1 MQRIKSKYNVGDRVF
16 YYDVNTEKII
26 ESKVVNVKRQNKLVY
41 VFGESTGVKMTS
53 RSATLEYN
61 KEITDRILKEQ
72 PDAIFIGRHWVT
84 KAAKLTYYSLNSVD
98 GSNCYVSGWYNCDV
112 HAMTVTCSSV
122 AIDVSSDLIAS
133 TKEELLQ
140 RKAGGLYRNLRS
152 AKAAP
157 NDLSLKEIYKYEPT
171 KTDLDTYGEE
181 DCVELPELGSKL
193 TFRFGDDTEKTM
205 RLTEITY
212 DENRI
217 WLNFDLDKNG
227 EIYTVKY
234 TITIHGEGYQ
244 NVFSRLNH
252 LENVEVNGV
261 RQNGFGISTKDKL
274 VEIKSSESKLSGMSL
289 F

>member
-1 MQRIKSKYNVGDRVF
+1 MQRIKSRYNVGDRVF
-16 YYDVNTEKII
+16 YYDVNTEQII
-26 ESKVVNVKRQNKLVY
+26 ESKVVNVKRQHKMVY
-41 VFGESTGVKMTS
+41 VFGESTGVKMIS
-53 RSATLEYN
+53 RNATLEYN

-84 KAAKLTYYSLNSVD
+84 KAAKVTYYSLNSVD
-98 GSNCYVSGWYNCDV
+98 GNDCYVAGWYNCDV

-140 RKAGGLYRNLRS
+140 RKADGLYRNLRS

-157 NDLSLKEIYKYEPT
+157 NDLSLREIYKYEPT

-181 DCVELPELGSKL
+181 DCVELPELGSKFK
-193 TFRFGDDTEKTM
+193 FRFGDDTEKTM

-261 RQNGFGISTKDKL
+261 RQNGFGISTNGKL

>member
-1 MQRIKSKYNVGDRVF
+1 MQRIKSRYNVGDRVF
-16 YYDVNTEKII
+16 YYDVNTEQII

-53 RSATLEYN
+53 RSATLEYD
-61 KEITDRILKEQ
+61 KEITDRVLKEQ
-72 PDAIFIGRHWVT
+72 PDAVFIGRHWVT
-84 KAAKLTYYSLNSVD
+84 KKAKLTYYSLNSVD
-98 GSNCYVSGWYNCDV
+98 GNDCYVSGWYNCDD
-112 HAMTVTCSSV
+112 HTMTVTCSSV
-122 AIDVSSDLIAS
+122 AIDVSSDLIAG
-133 TKEELLQ
+133 TEEELLQ
-140 RKAGGLYRNLRS
+140 RKADGLYRNLRS

-181 DCVELPELGSKL
+181 DCVELPELGSKF

-274 VEIKSSESKLSGMSL
+274 VEIKSSENKLSGMSL